1 DSLQARH
8 VPRCRLLGWVLGG
21 GCSSAGRASGCGPE
35 GRGFEPH
42 HPPHSSPQRAPRAR
56 PRRRHPP
63 EPGSS
68 ASEAAV
74 AHALKTKRRAK
85 IVCTLGP
92 ACSSPA
98 QVRALVAAGMD
109 VARLNLSHGERDEH
123 AALYREVR
131 AASDE
136 AQRAGAGPVGLQG
149 PEIRLGEFEDG
160 GVTLAPGDRFTITT
174 EPVEGTRELAST
186 TYPALARDVGAGATV
201 LIDDG
206 RVRLRVDDAD
216 GVRVRTTV
224 VEGGRV
230 TDHKG
235 INLPGVR
242 VSAPSLS
249 EKDREDLRFAL
260 SLRVDLIALSFV
272 RDAADLEDVHAVM
285 DEAGARLPV
294 IAKIEKPEA
303 VERLSPITRA
313 FDGLMVAR
321 GDLGVEIPLE
331 QVPLVQKRAVRMA
344 REHGKPVI
352 VATQMLDSM
361 IHHSQPT
368 RAEASDVAN
377 AVLDGADALML
388 SGETSVGEHSVA
400 SVETMARIIQA
411 AERQGFWGL
420 PSIRRRP
427 ETRPEAIA
435 LNAVR
440 IAEDLHAV
448 ALVAFTETGAT
459 VRHVAAHRHAIPIL
473 AFTSRPEV
481 RSQLSLVWGAETFI
495 VPRAGNTDEMV
506 MQADRMMLELG
517 RGRKGDYIVIVAG
530 TPPGTAGST
539 NTLRVHQLGGT

>member
-1 DSLQARH
+1 M
-8 VPRCRLLGWVLGG
+8 
-21 GCSSAGRASGCGPE
+21 
-35 GRGFEPH
+35 
-42 HPPHSSPQRAPRAR
+42 
-56 PRRRHPP
+56 
-63 EPGSS
+63 
-68 ASEAAV
+68 
-74 AHALKTKRRAK
+74 KTSRRAK
-85 IVCTLGP
+85 IICTLGP
-92 ACSSPA
+92 ATSSPEKI
-98 QVRALVAAGMD
+98 RALVDAGMD
-109 VARLNLSHGERDEH
+109 VARLNFSHGTREEH
-123 AALYREVR
+123 AEVYRYVR
-131 AASDE
+131 EASD
-136 AQRAGAGPVGLQG
+136 ASHHAVAVLVDLQG
-149 PEIRLGEFEDG
+149 PKIRLGEFEDG

-186 TYPALARDVGAGATV
+186 TYSFLAKDVSPGSRL

-206 RVRLRVDDAD
+206 RVALRVDDTD
-216 GVRVRTTV
+216 GVRVRTTC
-224 VEGGRV
+224 VEGGRIS
-230 TDHKG
+230 DHKG

-260 SLRVDLIALSFV
+260 SLRADLIALSFV
-272 RDAADLEDVHAVM
+272 RAPEDLEDVHAVM
-285 DEAGARLPV
+285 DEVGARLPV

-303 VERLSPITRA
+303 VDRLGPITRA

-331 QVPLVQKRAVRMA
+331 QVPLLQKRAIRLA

-361 IHHSQPT
+361 IHHPHPT

-388 SGETSVGEHSVA
+388 SGETSVGEYA
-400 SVETMARIIQA
+400 IPAVETMARVISA
-411 AERQGFWGL
+411 AESQGFWSL
-420 PSIRRRP
+420 PSVRRRP

-473 AFTSRPEV
+473 AFTTRPEV
-481 RSQLSLVWGAETFI
+481 RSRLAMVWGTETF
-495 VPRAGNTDEMV
+495 VMPRASNTDEMV
-506 MQADRMMLELG
+506 AQADHALLEMK
-517 RGRKGDYIVIVAG
+517 RGKKGDYIVIVAG

-539 NTLRVHQLGGT
+539 NTLRVHQLGGE

>member
-1 DSLQARH
+1 MKPS
-8 VPRCRLLGWVLGG
+8 
-21 GCSSAGRASGCGPE
+21 
-35 GRGFEPH
+35 
-42 HPPHSSPQRAPRAR
+42 
-56 PRRRHPP
+56 
-63 EPGSS
+63 
-68 ASEAAV
+68 
-74 AHALKTKRRAK
+74 RRAK

-92 ACSSPA
+92 ATSSPEKI
-98 QVRALVAAGMD
+98 RALVDAGMD
-109 VARLNLSHGERDEH
+109 VARLNFSHGTRDEH
-123 AALYREVR
+123 AEVYRYVR
-131 AASDE
+131 AASD
-136 AQRAGAGPVGLQG
+136 ASHRAVAVLVDLQG
-149 PEIRLGEFEDG
+149 PKIRLGEFEDG

-186 TYPALARDVGAGATV
+186 TYPLLAKDVTAGARL

-206 RVRLRVDDAD
+206 RVALRVDDTD
-216 GVRVRTTV
+216 GVRVRTTC
-224 VEGGRV
+224 VEGGRIS
-230 TDHKG
+230 DHKG

-260 SLRVDLIALSFV
+260 SLRADLIALSFV
-272 RDAADLEDVHAVM
+272 RAPEDLDDVHAVM
-285 DEAGARLPV
+285 DEVGARLPV

-303 VERLSPITRA
+303 VDRLGPITRA

-331 QVPLVQKRAVRMA
+331 QVPLLQKRAIRLA

-352 VATQMLDSM
+352 VATQMLESM
-361 IHHSQPT
+361 IHYSHPT

-388 SGETSVGEHSVA
+388 SGETSVGEYA
-400 SVETMARIIQA
+400 IPAVETMARVIGA
-411 AERQGFWGL
+411 AESQGFWSL
-420 PSIRRRP
+420 PSVRRRP

-473 AFTSRPEV
+473 AFTTRPEV
-481 RSQLSLVWGAETFI
+481 RSRLAMVWGTETF
-495 VPRAGNTDEMV
+495 VMPRASNTDEMV
-506 MQADRMMLELG
+506 AQADHALLEMK
-517 RGRKGDYIVIVAG
+517 RGKKGDYIVIVAG

-539 NTLRVHQLGGT
+539 NTLRVHQLGGE

>member
-1 DSLQARH
+1 M
-8 VPRCRLLGWVLGG
+8 
-21 GCSSAGRASGCGPE
+21 
-35 GRGFEPH
+35 
-42 HPPHSSPQRAPRAR
+42 
-56 PRRRHPP
+56 
-63 EPGSS
+63 
-68 ASEAAV
+68 
-74 AHALKTKRRAK
+74 KTSRRAK
-85 IVCTLGP
+85 IICTLGP
-92 ACSSPA
+92 ATSSPEKI
-98 QVRALVAAGMD
+98 RALVDAGMD
-109 VARLNLSHGERDEH
+109 VARLNFSHGTRDEH
-123 AALYREVR
+123 AEVYRYVR
-131 AASDE
+131 AASD
-136 AQRAGAGPVGLQG
+136 ASQHAVAVLVDLQG
-149 PEIRLGEFEDG
+149 PKIRLGEFEDG

-186 TYPALARDVGAGATV
+186 TYSFLAKDVTPGSRL

-206 RVRLRVDDAD
+206 RVALRVDDTD
-216 GVRVRTTV
+216 GVRVRTTC
-224 VEGGRV
+224 VEGGRIS
-230 TDHKG
+230 DHKG

-260 SLRVDLIALSFV
+260 SLRADLIALSFV
-272 RDAADLEDVHAVM
+272 RAPEDLEDVHAVM
-285 DEAGARLPV
+285 DEVGARLPV

-303 VERLSPITRA
+303 VDRLGPITRA

-331 QVPLVQKRAVRMA
+331 QVPLLQKRAIRLA

-361 IHHSQPT
+361 IHHPHPT

-388 SGETSVGEHSVA
+388 SGETSVGEYA
-400 SVETMARIIQA
+400 IPAVETMARVIGA
-411 AERQGFWGL
+411 AESQGFWSL
-420 PSIRRRP
+420 PSVRRRP

-473 AFTSRPEV
+473 AFTTRPEV
-481 RSQLSLVWGAETFI
+481 RSRLAMVWGTETF
-495 VPRAGNTDEMV
+495 VMPRASNTDEMV
-506 MQADRMMLELG
+506 AQADHALLEMK
-517 RGRKGDYIVIVAG
+517 RGKKGDYIVIVAG

-539 NTLRVHQLGGT
+539 NTLRVHQLGGE

>member
-1 DSLQARH
+1 MKPS
-8 VPRCRLLGWVLGG
+8 
-21 GCSSAGRASGCGPE
+21 
-35 GRGFEPH
+35 
-42 HPPHSSPQRAPRAR
+42 
-56 PRRRHPP
+56 
-63 EPGSS
+63 
-68 ASEAAV
+68 
-74 AHALKTKRRAK
+74 RRAK
-85 IVCTLGP
+85 IICTLGP
-92 ACSSPA
+92 ATSSPEKI
-98 QVRALVAAGMD
+98 RALVDAGMD
-109 VARLNLSHGERDEH
+109 VARLNFSHGTREEH
-123 AALYREVR
+123 AEVYRYVR
-131 AASDE
+131 EASD
-136 AQRAGAGPVGLQG
+136 ASHHAVAVLVDLQG
-149 PEIRLGEFEDG
+149 PKIRLGEFEDG

-186 TYPALARDVGAGATV
+186 TYSFLAKDVTPGSRL

-206 RVRLRVDDAD
+206 RVALRVDDTD
-216 GVRVRTTV
+216 GVRVRTTC
-224 VEGGRV
+224 VEGGRIS
-230 TDHKG
+230 DHKG

-260 SLRVDLIALSFV
+260 SLRADLIALSFV
-272 RDAADLEDVHAVM
+272 RAPEDLEDVHAVM
-285 DEAGARLPV
+285 DEVGARLPV

-303 VERLSPITRA
+303 VDRLGPITRA

-331 QVPLVQKRAVRMA
+331 QVPLLQKRAIRLA

-361 IHHSQPT
+361 IHHPHPT

-388 SGETSVGEHSVA
+388 SGETSVGEYA
-400 SVETMARIIQA
+400 IPAVETMARVIGA
-411 AERQGFWGL
+411 AESQGFWSL
-420 PSIRRRP
+420 PSVRRRP

-473 AFTSRPEV
+473 AFTTRPEV
-481 RSQLSLVWGAETFI
+481 RSRLAMVWGTETF
-495 VPRAGNTDEMV
+495 VMPRASNTDEMV
-506 MQADRMMLELG
+506 AQADHALLEMK
-517 RGRKGDYIVIVAG
+517 RGKKGDYIVIVAG

-539 NTLRVHQLGGT
+539 NTLRVHQLGGE

>member
-1 DSLQARH
+1 M
-8 VPRCRLLGWVLGG
+8 
-21 GCSSAGRASGCGPE
+21 
-35 GRGFEPH
+35 
-42 HPPHSSPQRAPRAR
+42 
-56 PRRRHPP
+56 
-63 EPGSS
+63 
-68 ASEAAV
+68 
-74 AHALKTKRRAK
+74 KTSRRAK
-85 IVCTLGP
+85 IICTLGP
-92 ACSSPA
+92 ATSSPEK
-98 QVRALVAAGMD
+98 VRALVDAGMD
-109 VARLNLSHGERDEH
+109 VARLNFSHGTREEH
-123 AALYREVR
+123 AEVYRYVR
-131 AASDE
+131 ESSDASQHAVAVLVD
-136 AQRAGAGPVGLQG
+136 LQG
-149 PEIRLGEFEDG
+149 PKIRLGEFEDG

-186 TYPALARDVGAGATV
+186 TYPFLAKDVTPGSRL

-206 RVRLRVDDAD
+206 RVALRVDDTD
-216 GVRVRTTV
+216 GVRVRTTC
-224 VEGGRV
+224 VEGGRIS
-230 TDHKG
+230 DHKG

-260 SLRVDLIALSFV
+260 SLRADLIALSFV
-272 RDAADLEDVHAVM
+272 RAPEDLEDVHAVM
-285 DEAGARLPV
+285 DEVGARLPV

-303 VERLSPITRA
+303 VDRLGPITRA

-331 QVPLVQKRAVRMA
+331 QVPLLQKRAIRLA

-361 IHHSQPT
+361 IHHPHPT

-388 SGETSVGEHSVA
+388 SGETSVGEYA
-400 SVETMARIIQA
+400 IPAVETMARVIGA
-411 AERQGFWGL
+411 AESQGFWSL
-420 PSIRRRP
+420 PSVRRRP

-473 AFTSRPEV
+473 AFTTRPEV
-481 RSQLSLVWGAETFI
+481 RSRLAMVWGTETF
-495 VPRAGNTDEMV
+495 VMPRASNTDEMV
-506 MQADRMMLELG
+506 AQADHALLEMK
-517 RGRKGDYIVIVAG
+517 RGKKGDYIVIVAG

-539 NTLRVHQLGGT
+539 NTLRVHQLGGE

>member
-1 DSLQARH
+1 M
-8 VPRCRLLGWVLGG
+8 
-21 GCSSAGRASGCGPE
+21 
-35 GRGFEPH
+35 
-42 HPPHSSPQRAPRAR
+42 
-56 PRRRHPP
+56 
-63 EPGSS
+63 
-68 ASEAAV
+68 
-74 AHALKTKRRAK
+74 KTSRRAK
-85 IVCTLGP
+85 IICTLGP
-92 ACSSPA
+92 ATSSPEKI
-98 QVRALVAAGMD
+98 RALVDAGMD
-109 VARLNLSHGERDEH
+109 VARLNFSHGTREEH
-123 AALYREVR
+123 AEVYRYVR
-131 AASDE
+131 EASD
-136 AQRAGAGPVGLQG
+136 ASHHAVAVLVDLQG
-149 PEIRLGEFEDG
+149 PKIRLGEFEDG

-186 TYPALARDVGAGATV
+186 TYSFLAKDVTPGSRL

-206 RVRLRVDDAD
+206 RVALRVDDTD
-216 GVRVRTTV
+216 GVRVRTTC
-224 VEGGRV
+224 VEGGRIS
-230 TDHKG
+230 DHKG

-260 SLRVDLIALSFV
+260 SLRADLIALSFV
-272 RDAADLEDVHAVM
+272 RAPEDLEDVHAVM
-285 DEAGARLPV
+285 DEVGARLPV

-303 VERLSPITRA
+303 VDRLGPITRA

-331 QVPLVQKRAVRMA
+331 QVPLLQKRAIRLA

-361 IHHSQPT
+361 IHHPHPT

-388 SGETSVGEHSVA
+388 SGETSVGEYA
-400 SVETMARIIQA
+400 IPAVETMARVIGA
-411 AERQGFWGL
+411 AESQGFWSL
-420 PSIRRRP
+420 PSVRRRP

-473 AFTSRPEV
+473 AFTTRPEV
-481 RSQLSLVWGAETFI
+481 RSRLAMVWGTETF
-495 VPRAGNTDEMV
+495 VMPRASNTDEMV
-506 MQADRMMLELG
+506 AQADHALLEMK
-517 RGRKGDYIVIVAG
+517 RGKKGDYIVIVAG

-539 NTLRVHQLGGT
+539 NTLRVHQLGGE

>member
-1 DSLQARH
+1 M
-8 VPRCRLLGWVLGG
+8 
-21 GCSSAGRASGCGPE
+21 
-35 GRGFEPH
+35 
-42 HPPHSSPQRAPRAR
+42 
-56 PRRRHPP
+56 
-63 EPGSS
+63 
-68 ASEAAV
+68 
-74 AHALKTKRRAK
+74 KRRAK

-92 ACSSPA
+92 ATSSPE
-98 QVRALVAAGMD
+98 QIRALVDAGMD
-109 VARLNLSHGERDEH
+109 VARLNLSHGTRDEH
-123 AALYREVR
+123 AAVYRHVR
-131 AASDE
+131 EASD
-136 AQRAGAGPVGLQG
+136 ASHRAVAVLVDLQG
-149 PEIRLGEFEDG
+149 PKIRLGEFEDG

-186 TYPALARDVGAGATV
+186 TYAMLAKDVSPGSRV

-206 RVRLRVDDAD
+206 RVALRVDDTD
-216 GVRVRTTV
+216 GVRVRTTC

-230 TDHKG
+230 SDHKG

-260 SLRVDLIALSFV
+260 SLRADLIALSFV
-272 RDAADLEDVHAVM
+272 RAPEDLDDVHAVM
-285 DEAGARLPV
+285 DEVGARLPV

-303 VERLSPITRA
+303 VDRLGPITRA

-331 QVPLVQKRAVRMA
+331 QVPLLQKRAVRLA

-361 IHHSQPT
+361 IHHPHPT

-388 SGETSVGEHSVA
+388 SGETSVGEYA
-400 SVETMARIIQA
+400 IPAVETMARIIAA
-411 AERQGFWGL
+411 AESQGFWSL
-420 PSIRRRP
+420 PSVRRRP

-473 AFTSRPEV
+473 AFTPRPEV
-481 RSQLSLVWGAETFI
+481 RSRLALVWGAETFI
-495 VPRAGNTDEMV
+495 VPRAANTDEMV
-506 MQADRMMLELG
+506 AQADRALLEMR
-517 RGRKGDYIVIVAG
+517 RGRRGDYIVIVAG

-539 NTLRVHQLGGT
+539 NTLRVHQLGGE